1 MSRKSLIALTLVAV
15 LALLALAAC
24 GGKATEQPTTAPA
37 TTPPPAT
44 MAPQPTE
51 APKATE
57 ASQTAEAPA
66 TSGDFNTTLDKAMD
80 AAKAGDAD
88 KALAELNEAL
98 DLAES
103 DADKAFVNE
112 LIEDAEKGALD
123 EVAEDINTF
132 LSAGAAPSFESVL
145 DEAMD
150 AAKVGDAD
158 KALAELNEALDL
170 ASSEPDTAFVQELLG
185 DVKKGNLDEVAED
198 IETYLSSAESTGV
211 NEEEAKLGRE
221 LYIKQGCF
229 ACHGNSFE
237 GNLGPI
243 IVGMPVKKI
252 RFAVRHG
259 FPHAEPPMPAF
270 SPEQLSDKDL
280 DVLARYINSLTIR
293 DTGLKFPPDVT
304 KHLELALE
312 AATSGDKAATE
323 KHIQAAY
330 DAAPEEDF
338 EGLRVSLH
346 DLLEDMEEKGE
357 GLDKVQFHLEILL
370 GK

>member
-37 TTPPPAT
+37 TIPPPAT

-57 ASQTAEAPA
+57 ASQPAEAPA
-66 TSGDFNTTLDKAMD
+66 TSGDFNTTLDK
-80 AAKAGDAD
+80 
-88 KALAELNEAL
+88 
-98 DLAES
+98 
-103 DADKAFVNE
+103 
-112 LIEDAEKGALD
+112 
-123 EVAEDINTF
+123 
-132 LSAGAAPSFESVL
+132 
-145 DEAMD
+145 AMD

-270 SPEQLSDKDL
+270 SPEQLSDQDL

-293 DTGLKFPPDVT
+293 DTGLKLPPDVA
-304 KHLELALE
+304 KHLEFALE